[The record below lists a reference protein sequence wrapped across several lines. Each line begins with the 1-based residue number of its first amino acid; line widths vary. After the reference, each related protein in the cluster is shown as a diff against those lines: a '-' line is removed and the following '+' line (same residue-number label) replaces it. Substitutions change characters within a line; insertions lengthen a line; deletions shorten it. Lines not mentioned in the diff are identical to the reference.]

1 MATYLLTWNPRKSPA
16 DEPVLQQVAQALQ
29 LGDPVE
35 GRWSAGNNQGIN
47 VGDRVFLLRQGRN
60 QPGILGAGQ
69 AVRGSYWDA
78 HREPAQRRAGREG
91 LFIDVR
97 WDSMVEPRH
106 VLPRTEL
113 LHGIIPATLLKVACS
128 GATIPPP
135 TATLLEQRWADHRQ
149 AADARPQA
157 ANSRPI
163 QLSALRF
170 QQQFARFDQQVRQ
183 NSGQPFTS
191 FQAGLPAD
199 WEDYK
204 ERLRAEALTLLQP
217 HRWRPAHIN
226 KSAILEHLLAAIE
239 INLPG
244 RDLRNNLVRW
254 ENRWGH
260 KNRSHRALLDARS
273 DAASLKAIQQ
283 WAFDFFHDLT
293 TPADAFERLRALIGN
308 RYDLAAYLFFLK
320 DSSRFMPIAP
330 TTFDQAFELLGVGLA
345 TSGNCSWENYSRYN
359 DALLEVRKAL
369 REVAGVADA
378 RLIDAHSFCWM
389 LVRLELPGAPP
400 DTVIPLPEN
409 FSGAIVAAPNAD
421 HPAGADGEFETM
433 DEEDFA
439 EREKQRRRLGRL
451 AQDIALESERR
462 RLRAQGWRNPA
473 EAAKA
478 VWHEPARGYDIL
490 SQEQNGSPRHI
501 EVKAA
506 RFSGGKLSFFLT
518 ENERKKA
525 RILPNYYFYLVLD
538 AQSERPA
545 VRILATERVTPE
557 CLRPTSYI
565 AGLQVTGG

>member
-1 MATYLLTWNPRKSPA
+1 MATYLLTWNPKKSPA
-16 DEPVLQQVAQALQ
+16 DEPVLRQNVVALAS
-29 LGDPVE
+29 GHTVE
-35 GRWSAGNNQGIN
+35 GRWSAGNNQSIEPG
-47 VGDRVFLLRQGRN
+47 GRVFLLRQGLHR
-60 QPGILGAGQ
+60 PGILGAGQ
-69 AVRGSYWDA
+69 VVRGSYWDA
-78 HREPAQRRAGREG
+78 HRDPAKRRAGKQG
-91 LFIDVR
+91 LFIKVR
-97 WDSMVEPRH
+97 WDSMVEDHH
-106 VLPRTEL
+106 VLPRAEL
-113 LHGIIPATLLKVACS
+113 LNGIIPATLLKVACS
-128 GATIPPP
+128 GATIPDDIAP
-135 TATLLEQRWADHRQ
+135 LLEQRWADHRRTTTVPGPTVYPP
-149 AADARPQA
+149 AT
-157 ANSRPI
+157 

-170 QQQFARFDQQVRQ
+170 QQQFTRFDQKVRQ
-183 NSGQPFTS
+183 NSDQPFTS
-191 FQAGLPAD
+191 FQVGLPAD

-204 ERLRAEALTLLQP
+204 ERLRAEALSLLQP
-217 HRWRPAHIN
+217 HRWRQAHIN
-226 KSAILEHLLAAIE
+226 KSTILEHLLAAIE

-244 RDLRNNLVRW
+244 RGLRNNLVRW

-273 DAASLKAIQQ
+273 DAASRKAIQQ

-451 AQDIALESERR
+451 AQDIA
-462 RLRAQGWRNPA
+462 P
-473 EAAKA
+473 
-478 VWHEPARGYDIL
+478 
-490 SQEQNGSPRHI
+490 
-501 EVKAA
+501 
-506 RFSGGKLSFFLT
+506 
-518 ENERKKA
+518 
-525 RILPNYYFYLVLD
+525 
-538 AQSERPA
+538 
-545 VRILATERVTPE
+545 
-557 CLRPTSYI
+557 
-565 AGLQVTGG
+565 